1 MTELGPTHAFVAGAD
16 SSAPPLV
23 LLHGSDGNET
33 DLLPLADELTPGATK
48 IGLRGTVVMKRGY
61 GLFRRFPD
69 RRIDEADLRIRLPG
83 LAAQIHQTCATHNL
97 AQPPVAVGFSNGAI
111 MAAALA
117 ITYPELLKAAVLVR
131 PLTPFIDNDTWGGL
145 NGLPVLILDGL
156 HDERRSPGD
165 GRHLAQRLRHVG
177 AQVTHHELPVG
188 HAITADDRRIA
199 HLWLQV
205 ITA

>member
-1 MTELGPTHAFVAGAD
+1 MLEMGAAHAFVAGAD
-16 SSAPPLV
+16 STAHPLI
-23 LLHGSDGNET
+23 LLHGSDGNES
-33 DLLPLADELTPGATK
+33 DLLPLADELIPEATK
-48 IGLRGTVVMKRGY
+48 VGLRGTVVMNRGY
-61 GLFRRFPD
+61 GFFRRFPD
-69 RRIDEADLRIRLPG
+69 RRIDEADLRNRLPG
-83 LAAQIHQTCATHNL
+83 LAAHIHETCAAHNL
-97 AQPPVAVGFSNGAI
+97 AQPPVAVAFSNGAI

-117 ITYPELLKAAVLVR
+117 ITYPELLKAAVLLR
-131 PLTPFIDNDTWGGL
+131 PLTPFIDDTWGGL